1 MTCIVIN
8 DIIELNKVGDNVT
21 KNEIR
26 KYILHKMKNFN
37 KAEKR
42 KADTWLRNQF
52 FATEGYKE
60 ANAIALVLSFNHE
73 VDTFSIIEQAL
84 MDHKRIFVPK
94 MDYLNHQMTFKEIFN
109 LKDIDVDNKG
119 VYYPTSKGE
128 TTNNLDL
135 IVVPGVGFQDDGY
148 RIGYGGGYYDRFL
161 ANYQTKTI
169 SLLYDFQITSFEP
182 ESFDQPV
189 DKLIIYQSA

>member
-1 MTCIVIN
+1 M
-8 DIIELNKVGDNVT
+8 T

-26 KYILHKMKNFN
+26 KYILHKMKTFN

-52 FATEGYKE
+52 FATEEYKE

-73 VDTFSIIEQAL
+73 VDTFFIIEQAL

-109 LKDIDVDNKG
+109 LKDIDVDKKG
-119 VYYPTSKGE
+119 IYYPTSKGE

-135 IVVPGVGFQDDGY
+135 IVVPGVGFQDNGY

>member
-37 KAEKR
+37 KAERR

-52 FATEGYKE
+52 FATEEYKE

-109 LKDIDVDNKG
+109 LKDI
-119 VYYPTSKGE
+119 
-128 TTNNLDL
+128 
-135 IVVPGVGFQDDGY
+135 
-148 RIGYGGGYYDRFL
+148 GYGGGYYDRFL

-189 DKLIIYQSA
+189 DKLIIYQAA

>member
-1 MTCIVIN
+1 M
-8 DIIELNKVGDNVT
+8 T

-52 FATEGYKE
+52 FATEEYKE

-84 MDHKRIFVPK
+84 KDHKHIFVPK
-94 MDYLNHQMTFKEIFN
+94 MDYLHHQMTFKEIFN
-109 LKDIDVDNKG
+109 LKDIDIDNKG
-119 VYYPTSKGE
+119 IYYSTSKGE

-135 IVVPGVGFQDDGY
+135 IVVPGVGFQNDGF

-182 ESFDQPV
+182 VSFDQPV

>member
-26 KYILHKMKNFN
+26 KYILHKMKTFN

-52 FATEGYKE
+52 FATEEYKE

-94 MDYLNHQMTFKEIFN
+94 MDCLNHQMTFKEIFN
-109 LKDIDVDNKG
+109 LKDIDVDKKG
-119 VYYPTSKGE
+119 IYYPTSKGE

>member
-26 KYILHKMKNFN
+26 KYILHKMKTFN

-52 FATEGYKE
+52 FATEEYKE

-84 MDHKRIFVPK
+84 MDHKRIFVSK

-109 LKDIDVDNKG
+109 LKDIDVDKKG
-119 VYYPTSKGE
+119 IYYPTSKGE

>member
-1 MTCIVIN
+1 M
-8 DIIELNKVGDNVT
+8 
-21 KNEIR
+21 
-26 KYILHKMKNFN
+26 
-37 KAEKR
+37 
-42 KADTWLRNQF
+42 
-52 FATEGYKE
+52 
-60 ANAIALVLSFNHE
+60 
-73 VDTFSIIEQAL
+73 SIIRGFTYQL
-84 MDHKRIFVPK
+84 QKVKQRI
-94 MDYLNHQMTFKEIFN
+94 
-109 LKDIDVDNKG
+109 
-119 VYYPTSKGE
+119 
-128 TTNNLDL
+128 NLDL

>member
-52 FATEGYKE
+52 FATEEYKE

-84 MDHKRIFVPK
+84 MDHKR
-94 MDYLNHQMTFKEIFN
+94 
-109 LKDIDVDNKG
+109 NKG